1 MVLSGTRPI
10 GVIGSLGNPLL
21 TINMAKLIIKRGA
34 DYYPFGVP
42 EWNDEDL
49 KTPLIIP
56 VQDAKVAFFID
67 KRNIGTFKLK
77 RKLDPIP
84 SGRMEIEFERA
95 PSDLVRG
102 IKSKTSNSSAAK
114 RIYSIY
120 SEAMDIFESALLSAG
135 ALKYMYWMRKI
146 AEYEFFGG
154 SFGMD
159 KVTWS
164 LVPGNES
171 GTFQP
176 KIPSSRK
183 INPLYKSNQLMT
195 LRKWQKL
202 QDAID
207 NNNYPKDEL
216 LELYKMRNKAYLFD
230 AKTAAIEASIIS
242 EALLRKYGL
251 SVLKIQGYS
260 SSKIKKIK
268 DELTFNNLLNVILP
282 LSLTKTEFT
291 KISSAVNNVDTLRRI
306 RNDLVHGNID
316 GNSVDQEDVKK
327 GTESAIKLVE
337 FLKSKIEHDS

>member
-1 MVLSGTRPI
+1 
-10 GVIGSLGNPLL
+10 
-21 TINMAKLIIKRGA
+21 
-34 DYYPFGVP
+34 
-42 EWNDEDL
+42 
-49 KTPLIIP
+49 
-56 VQDAKVAFFID
+56 
-67 KRNIGTFKLK
+67 
-77 RKLDPIP
+77 
-84 SGRMEIEFERA
+84 
-95 PSDLVRG
+95 
-102 IKSKTSNSSAAK
+102 
-114 RIYSIY
+114 
-120 SEAMDIFESALLSAG
+120 
-135 ALKYMYWMRKI
+135 
-146 AEYEFFGG
+146 
-154 SFGMD
+154 
-159 KVTWS
+159 
-164 LVPGNES
+164 
-171 GTFQP
+171 
-176 KIPSSRK
+176 
-183 INPLYKSNQLMT
+183 MT